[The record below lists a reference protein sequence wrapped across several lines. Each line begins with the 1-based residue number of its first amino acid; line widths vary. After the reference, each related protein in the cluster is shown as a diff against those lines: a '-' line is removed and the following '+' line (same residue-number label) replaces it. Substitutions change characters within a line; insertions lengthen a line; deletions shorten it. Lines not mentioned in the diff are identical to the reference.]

1 MKKIL
6 FVFILCA
13 IVILAVFL
21 ATNVPS
27 VHSALESLS
36 NVIFVKELEPYTDN
50 FEVNSLKLKNQSF
63 YYNNLSDEKKKI
75 YTAIANGI
83 KNLEKTFT
91 LNNYEIIDNDTT
103 MKDIEQA
110 MQAFFADHP
119 EVFYVDNKYIV
130 STKTTIFKKYVEIEL
145 NYTITSKS
153 ELDKKIIELESKIN
167 EYLEK
172 TDGKEGMDAELVLH
186 DSLGECVEYYKY
198 ESVDNVPQECHSIY
212 GAFITNKA
220 VCDGFSKALQLLLD
234 RKNIESII
242 VLGKLENE
250 SHAWNLVKLG
260 DNWYHVDLTSDKAI
274 KDLSSKIVLHTY
286 FNITTSLI
294 EKTHIFDNKEIIP
307 IAEDYTYNYYFK
319 NDKVIKFEDV
329 FSRKFK
335 SLLDNNKN
343 DNLLEFAVYDIDDVP
358 EQMVDFLSKNKYS
371 EYISNNKITYYSI
384 LNSYILVKNNK

>member
-110 MQAFFADHP
+110 MYWYNEAMKKDVDEAYIGLADLYISVDSIRN
-119 EVFYVDNKYIV
+119 ENKSLLLLEKVKKEDNKYYQIV
-130 STKTTIFKKYVEIEL
+130 
-145 NYTITSKS
+145 
-153 ELDKKIIELESKIN
+153 DKKVK
-167 EYLEK
+167 EYL
-172 TDGKEGMDAELVLH
+172 D
-186 DSLGECVEYYKY
+186 
-198 ESVDNVPQECHSIY
+198 
-212 GAFITNKA
+212 NKA
-220 VCDGFSKALQLLLD
+220 
-234 RKNIESII
+234 NI
-242 VLGKLENE
+242 
-250 SHAWNLVKLG
+250 
-260 DNWYHVDLTSDKAI
+260 
-274 KDLSSKIVLHTY
+274 
-286 FNITTSLI
+286 
-294 EKTHIFDNKEIIP
+294 
-307 IAEDYTYNYYFK
+307 
-319 NDKVIKFEDV
+319 
-329 FSRKFK
+329 
-335 SLLDNNKN
+335 
-343 DNLLEFAVYDIDDVP
+343 
-358 EQMVDFLSKNKYS
+358 
-371 EYISNNKITYYSI
+371 
-384 LNSYILVKNNK
+384 